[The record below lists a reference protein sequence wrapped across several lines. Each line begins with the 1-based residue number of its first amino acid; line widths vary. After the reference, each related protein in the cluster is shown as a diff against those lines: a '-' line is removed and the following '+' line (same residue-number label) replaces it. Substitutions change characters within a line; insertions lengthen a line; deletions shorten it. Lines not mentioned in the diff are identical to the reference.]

1 MPPVATAVYL
11 RSFMATTIRTR
22 QLELDGFS
30 VLLREAG
37 IGAGLPLLCLHGG
50 PGMDAAYFFPPDRF
64 GPGLAEL
71 AQKHHVIA
79 YDQRGCGGSGVPDV
93 EQPLALSRHVDDIDA
108 VRQALGLDTVALL
121 GHSFGTVLALLYAI
135 RHSDCVS
142 HLILMGGAPDRGFM
156 DGYREAVQEL
166 PQDNQARLAELDGAE
181 LTDDVFRQRFLNTLP
196 LYFHRSLEP
205 EEAEAFVSATSF
217 SAHVNRSIA
226 TDLQTYDLA
235 PALPNVRAPAL
246 VVYGE
251 SDRVVQPRY
260 QLQFRGSLL
269 TSRFVAF
276 FESGHFPFV
285 EEPDAFARVTH
296 YFLEHADRSE
306 VQPSVSIDFPPAPED
321 A

>member
-1 MPPVATAVYL
+1 MTPVTTAVYL
-11 RSFMATTIRTR
+11 RSFMNTTIRTR

-64 GPGLAEL
+64 GPGLSEL
-71 AQKHHVIA
+71 ARHHHVIA

-93 EQPLALSRHVDDIDA
+93 DQPLALSRHVDDIGT

-135 RHSDCVS
+135 RHSDSVS
-142 HLILMGGAPDRGFM
+142 HLILLGGAPDRGFM
-156 DGYREAVQEL
+156 DGFREAVQEL
-166 PQDNQARLAELDGAE
+166 PSDNQARLAELNSQE
-181 LTDDVFRQRFLNTLP
+181 LTDDIFRQRFLTTLP

-205 EEAEAFVSATSF
+205 EDAEAFVSATTF
-217 SAHVNRSIA
+217 SARVNRSIA

-296 YFLEHADRSE
+296 YFLEHGDRSGGHPA
-306 VQPSVSIDFPPAPED
+306 VNIDFPLAPED
-321 A
+321 S

>member
-1 MPPVATAVYL
+1 VSYVTTVIYL
-11 RSFMATTIRTR
+11 RLFMTTTVTTR
-22 QLELDGFS
+22 QLQLDGFS
-30 VLLREAG
+30 VQLREAG
-37 IGAGLPLLCLHGG
+37 TGAGPPLLCLHGG

-71 AQKHHVIA
+71 AQHHHVIA

-93 EQPLALSRHVDDIDA
+93 EQPLALSRYVDDIDA
-108 VRQALGLDTVALL
+108 IRQALGLQTVALL
-121 GHSFGTVLALLYAI
+121 GHSFGTVLALLYALT
-135 RHSDCVS
+135 HSDGVS
-142 HLILMGGAPDRGFM
+142 HLVLIGGAPDRAFM

-166 PQDNQARLAELDGAE
+166 PPDSQARLAELDCAE

-196 LYFHRSLEP
+196 LYFHKPLEP
-205 EEAEAFVSATSF
+205 EDAEAFVSATSF
-217 SAHVNRSIA
+217 SAQVNRSIA
-226 TDLQTYDLA
+226 TDLQTYDLT

-296 YFLEHADRSE
+296 YFLEHADRSAG
-306 VQPSVSIDFPPAPED
+306 QPTVSIDFPPAPED

>member
-1 MPPVATAVYL
+1 MPPVTTAVYL
-11 RSFMATTIRTR
+11 RSFMTTTVTTR
-22 QLELDGFS
+22 QLELNGFS

-37 IGAGLPLLCLHGG
+37 IDAGLPLLCLHGG

-64 GPGLAEL
+64 GPGLSEL
-71 AQKHHVIA
+71 ARHHHIIA
-79 YDQRGCGGSGVPDV
+79 YDQRGCGGSGAPDV

-121 GHSFGTVLALLYAI
+121 GHSFGAVLALLYAL
-135 RHSDCVS
+135 RHSGSVS
-142 HLILMGGAPDRGFM
+142 HLILIGGAPDRDFM
-156 DGYREAVQEL
+156 DGYREAIQEL
-166 PQDNQARLAELDGAE
+166 PSDNQARLAELNGEE

-217 SAHVNRSIA
+217 NARVNRSIA

-276 FESGHFPFV
+276 FESGHFPFL

-296 YFLEHADRSE
+296 YFLEHADRSKA
-306 VQPSVSIDFPPAPED
+306 QSSVSIDFPPAPED

>member
-1 MPPVATAVYL
+1 MPPKRTATYL
-11 RSFMATTIRTR
+11 RSFMTTTVQTR

-37 IGAGLPLLCLHGG
+37 VGAGPPVLCLHGG

-64 GPGLAEL
+64 GPGLLEL
-71 AQKHHVIA
+71 ARHHHVIA

-108 VRQALGLDTVALL
+108 VRRALGLDTVALL
-121 GHSFGTVLALLYAI
+121 GHSFGTVLALLYAL
-135 RHSDCVS
+135 RHGGSLS
-142 HLILMGGAPDRGFM
+142 HLILIGGAPDRGFM
-156 DGYREAVQEL
+156 DGYRDAVQEL
-166 PQDNQARLAELDGAE
+166 PLAAQQKLAELDRAE
-181 LTDDVFRQRFLNTLP
+181 LTDEVFRQRFLTTLP
-196 LYFHRSLEP
+196 LYFHQALEP
-205 EEAEAFVSATSF
+205 EDAEAFVSATSF
-217 SAHVNRSIA
+217 SARVNRSIA
-226 TDLQTYDLA
+226 VDLQSYDLA

-276 FESGHFPFV
+276 FESGHFPFL

-296 YFLEHADRSE
+296 YFLEHGDRSA
-306 VQPSVSIDFPPAPED
+306 VQPTVSIDFPPPPED
-321 A
+321 S

>member
-1 MPPVATAVYL
+1 MPPLTTAVYL
-11 RSFMATTIRTR
+11 ETFMTTTAHTR
-22 QLELDGFS
+22 QLELDGFA
-30 VLLREAG
+30 VQLREAG
-37 IGAGLPLLCLHGG
+37 VDAGPPLLCLHGG

-64 GPGLAEL
+64 GPGLSEL
-71 AQKHHVIA
+71 ARHHHVIA

-93 EQPLALSRHVDDIDA
+93 EQPLALSHHVDDIDA
-108 VRQALGLDTVALL
+108 VRQALGFENVALL
-121 GHSFGTVLALLYAI
+121 GHSFGTVLALLYAL
-135 RHSDCVS
+135 RHSDNVS
-142 HLILMGGAPDRGFM
+142 HLILIGGAPDRSFM
-156 DGYREAVQEL
+156 DGYRDAVQEL
-166 PQDNQARLAELDGAE
+166 PSDNRAILAELDGEE
-181 LTDDVFRQRFLNTLP
+181 LTNDVFRQRFLITLP

-205 EEAEAFVSATSF
+205 EDAQAFVAATSF
-217 SAHVNRSIA
+217 SARVNRSIA

-276 FESGHFPFV
+276 FESGHFPFL

-296 YFLEHADRSE
+296 YFLEHGGRSE
-306 VQPSVSIDFPPAPED
+306 VQPTVNIDFPPAPED